1 MFSIIVG
8 NAIMSVVT
16 VLERPLERIEAALA
30 VWAGEKRGEPR
41 QVVSLDI
48 EVNGPE
54 FRAIAANTDLRRAM
68 VRAEVMKDAG
78 EVPVCRCCGAVA
90 R

>member
-1 MFSIIVG
+1 MFSVLAASALMG
-8 NAIMSVVT
+8 LVT
-16 VLERPLERIEAALA
+16 AFERPLERAEAALA
-30 VWAGEKRGEPR
+30 ILAGHKRGEPR

-48 EVNGPE
+48 EVNGRE
-54 FRAIAANTDLRRAM
+54 FRAIAANDDLRRAM